1 FIFVSRNKNSKRP
14 DDAWVQP
21 NTGAHSSTFGVPENM
36 QSVLSNA
43 DELLLIHLTKEKRSE
58 SLVCLNIQQN
68 PQGVSRSVPGVY
80 ESHNIDRDDIYE
92 WLFYPMVVLCV
103 PVNGGLPLD
112 R

>member
-1 FIFVSRNKNSKRP
+1 M
-14 DDAWVQP
+14 VQP
-21 NTGAHSSTFGVPENM
+21 NTGAYSSTFGVPENM

-68 PQGVSRSVPGVY
+68 PQVCLDQFRVFTKVIILTGTIFMSGCFIHGCALRPCKRRS
-80 ESHNIDRDDIYE
+80 
-92 WLFYPMVVLCV
+92 
-103 PVNGGLPLD
+103 PLD